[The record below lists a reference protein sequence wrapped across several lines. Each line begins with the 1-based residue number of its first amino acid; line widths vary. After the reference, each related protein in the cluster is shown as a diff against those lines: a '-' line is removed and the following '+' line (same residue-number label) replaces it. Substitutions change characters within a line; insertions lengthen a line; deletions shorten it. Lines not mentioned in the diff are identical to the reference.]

1 MPKYA
6 PLTRHLTALGQPR
19 VAMTFAEIEAVLGFA
34 LPPSARRHRAFW
46 SNNTTNRVLP
56 EAWRAA
62 GYQSRAVDLEAGKL
76 LFEKLNTVEAGELP
90 DHPIWGCMAGKIS
103 VAPGVD
109 LTEPLYTDSEIDA
122 WIDVTARRIAGE
134 VV

>member
-6 PLTRHLTALGQPR
+6 PLTRHLAAQNKPR

-62 GYQSRAVDLEAGKL
+62 GYQSRAVDLAVGKL
-76 LFEKLNTVEAGELP
+76 LFEKLNTVEAGDLP
-90 DHPIWGCMAGKIS
+90 DHPIWGWAVGKIT
-103 VAPGVD
+103 VQPGFD
-109 LTEPLYTDSEIDA
+109 LTAPMFTDEEMDAFIDA
-122 WIDVTARRIAGE
+122 KADRLFGKVE
-134 VV
+134 